1 MGEKHMRWYGQKR
14 KERMEIRIEPALKEI
29 IDDIAFEK
37 NTNLS
42 DFVRTLLIKEAKK
55 YYKNVSTK

>member
-1 MGEKHMRWYGQKR
+1 MRWYGQKR

-29 IDDIAFEK
+29 IDDIAREK

-42 DFVRTLLIKEAKK
+42 DYVRTLLIKEAKK
-55 YYKNVSTK
+55 YYRNTTPK